1 MPAPQAAITATWLS
15 FTGWHHLDGRGH
27 KTDYHNLPKEVKPQS
42 EYGDGKKIPT
52 SSTEITEKQP
62 EKKSSLAPTPQP
74 DGTVWRSKSWAHTH
88 THTPFWLGCLFTP
101 VTSSLPAPNTAT
113 GGHDGGQGSRATP
126 RQPKRAAARRL
137 RPPGP
142 SGAARCCEAARREP
156 AGEPRGWV
164 REPRS
169 PAPPGGAQSRQKTY
183 SV

>member
-42 EYGDGKKIPT
+42 EYGDGKKTPT

-62 EKKSSLAPTPQP
+62 EKRVLWPLHLNLMALC
-74 DGTVWRSKSWAHTH
+74 GEARAGHTH

-126 RQPKRAAARRL
+126 RQPKRAAAGRL